1 MDYEHR
7 IPQFRISI
15 VRPQYSST
23 VYLEDS
29 VATFDANDENKPL
42 LSYNYEMSLAA
53 FESPFSLLF
62 APVLLDKSGNTV
74 MDLLKPMD
82 VVKIEEHG
90 ELKYVG
96 IIESTR
102 YSARM
107 TDAGPDRTIA
117 VQGYGIGGILDRFAI
132 LLDQVVLSN
141 ATTTIEAIRIKYQAL
156 LQDIS
161 AKYGENTT
169 ISTILNNIK
178 KSFKETMEK
187 VGGYTPGTGVFN
199 LMEQYLSI
207 TEQTATKTKYPV
219 ALSIFSYGG
228 ITLGQAFRE
237 IVVPPFYEIFSRWEN
252 EAGKWILN
260 IRPTPYSPATWM
272 ALPKTV
278 INPLHVTAF
287 DCGFSSTDVKTFFF
301 AFLSGG
307 VNSFEQSRAMYQ
319 ATAIKK
325 DSEKWAI
332 YGYRPLEASFRY
344 AWLDKLEKNGRK
356 ISLMAT
362 RPGDPNANA
371 VETISDEKL
380 MDEYSSILQKWFGRA
395 DELLSGSLDMM
406 TVKNGPRIGERIS
419 FNDTEFY
426 VESLAGN
433 WTYGEKMVTVLKI
446 TRGGRYNP
454 SFITGTG
461 PNGEDAETTG
471 NWWFKRGE
479 KLGNRLELQ
488 KVTL

>member
-7 IPQFRISI
+7 IPKFKVSI
-15 VRPQYSST
+15 VRPKYSSA
-23 VYLEDS
+23 VYLED
-29 VATFDANDENKPL
+29 AIAAFEGNDENKAL
-42 LSYNYEMSLAA
+42 LAYNYEMSLSS

-62 APVLLDKSGNTV
+62 APVLLNKSGDTV
-74 MDLLKPMD
+74 MDLIRPMD

-96 IIESTR
+96 IVESTR

-117 VQGYGIGGILDRFAI
+117 VQGYGIGGVLDRFAM
-132 LLDQVVLSN
+132 LLDQVVLSD
-141 ATTTIEAIRIKYQAL
+141 ATTSIEAIKIKTQAL
-156 LQDIS
+156 LQDLS

-169 ISTILNNIK
+169 MSTVLNNIK

-207 TEQTATKTKYPV
+207 TEQTATKTKYPM

-228 ITLGQAFRE
+228 ITLGQAFHE
-237 IVVPPFYEIFSRWEN
+237 VVVPPFYEIFSRWEK
-252 EAGKWILN
+252 ESGKWILN
-260 IRPTPYSPATWM
+260 IRPTPYSPKSWM
-272 ALPKTV
+272 ALRKTV

-307 VNSFEQSRAMYQ
+307 VNSYEQSRAMYQ

-325 DSEKWAI
+325 DKEKWAL

-344 AWLDKLEKNGRK
+344 VWLDKLETNGRK
-356 ISLMAT
+356 ISLMSK
-362 RPGDPNANA
+362 RDGDPNASPA
-371 VETISDEKL
+371 ETISDEKL
-380 MDEYSSILQKWFGRA
+380 MDEYASMLQKWFGRA

-406 TVKNGPRIGERIS
+406 TMKDGPRIGEIVS

-426 VESLAGN
+426 VESLSGT
-433 WTYGEKMVTVLKI
+433 WSYGEKMVTVLKL
-446 TRGGRYNP
+446 TRGGKYNP

-461 PNGEDAETTG
+461 VNGEDAETQG